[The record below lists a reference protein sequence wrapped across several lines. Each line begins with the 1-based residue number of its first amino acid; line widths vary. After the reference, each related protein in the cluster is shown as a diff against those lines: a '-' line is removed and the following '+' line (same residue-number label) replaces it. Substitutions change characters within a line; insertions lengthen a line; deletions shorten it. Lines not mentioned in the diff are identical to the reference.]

1 MKESRV
7 TQMLELLKAKP
18 EIWIRA
24 ASLAGLLGVSTRQIR
39 KYVAAVNDGFALPV
53 ILSSDKGYQLN
64 REAYRQYQ
72 LEKRM
77 RKDTP
82 AVRQNYILQELVIIG
97 SLSVFDLSD
106 SLFVSLATVE
116 KDLKVIRETLKTMD
130 LDLTRSQNTVQLVG
144 EEVAKRRLMSLL
156 ITQETG
162 SRFVFDEEIGLLT
175 FHYQIWGFRSMIRQL
190 FDQCGIFTN
199 DYALNVITLHLI
211 IMIDRIRGGHSLED
225 SVDLNKIAELPG
237 YSVALKIANY
247 LQQEFGKELNL
258 SLIHI

>member
-39 KYVAAVNDGFALPV
+39 KYVAALNEGFALPV

-64 REAYRQYQ
+64 QEAYRQYQ
-72 LEKRM
+72 LEKRT

-82 AVRQNYILQELVIIG
+82 SVRQNYILQELVIIG

-144 EEVAKRRLMSLL
+144 EEAAKRKLMSLL

-162 SRFVFDEEIGLLT
+162 NRFVFDEEIGLLT

-190 FDQCGIFTN
+190 FDQCGLFTN
-199 DYALNVITLHLI
+199 D
-211 IMIDRIRGGHSLED
+211 
-225 SVDLNKIAELPG
+225 
-237 YSVALKIANY
+237 
-247 LQQEFGKELNL
+247 
-258 SLIHI
+258 

>member
-1 MKESRV
+1 MYK
-7 TQMLELLKAKP
+7 
-18 EIWIRA
+18 
-24 ASLAGLLGVSTRQIR
+24 RQ
-39 KYVAAVNDGFALPV
+39 
-53 ILSSDKGYQLN
+53 
-64 REAYRQYQ
+64 
-72 LEKRM
+72 
-77 RKDTP
+77 
-82 AVRQNYILQELVIIG
+82 LQELVIIG

-225 SVDLNKIAELPG
+225 SVDLVSYTHLFSFLDFVFQFFLDDVFLLHRER
-237 YSVALKIANY
+237 Y
-247 LQQEFGKELNL
+247 
-258 SLIHI
+258 H